1 MDVLPSGGIFRELQA
16 VHDTGYFSGQASLEE
31 DWQQTCYEME
41 RYLKEPNV
49 KEEKGMEGLDDLA
62 HHLDFDASWIKHELL
77 EEDFE
82 PDNFKHELIIKSE
95 PSDQDDTDDDRLSL
109 DELNLWDRGL
119 GSRTEDSY
127 SSPGNLSSSSSTS
140 SIHSLDGDT
149 PPFSPTVKVENNNH
163 QQVSPIASRSE
174 QLTVKISDPSASP
187 SSRTS
192 ASSPLQ
198 TFPPSSPESV
208 TSSSSSSPSILRSF
222 PTGLVR
228 VAGPN
233 GTRSAIIR
241 VTARGGKMIPKLIS
255 FAPSSNPSSS
265 SSTSPHLGLKAL
277 PDPHL
282 RLGDSGLG
290 GDEKRRIH
298 KCSFPNCKKVYT
310 KSSHLKAHQRTH
322 TGEKPYRCSWDGCE
336 WRFARSDELTRHYR
350 KHTGAKPF
358 KCCHCDRSFSRSDH
372 LALHLKRHQ

>member
-1 MDVLPSGGIFRELQA
+1 MG
-16 VHDTGYFSGQASLEE
+16 
-31 DWQQTCYEME
+31 
-41 RYLKEPNV
+41 
-49 KEEKGMEGLDDLA
+49 EEKGMEGLDDLA

-82 PDNFKHELIIKSE
+82 PDTFKHELIIKSE

-163 QQVSPIASRSE
+163 HQQVSPIASRNE

-198 TFPPSSPESV
+198 TLTPPSSPESV
-208 TSSSSSSPSILRSF
+208 TSSSSSPSILRSF

-228 VAGPN
+228 VAGPK

-255 FAPSSNPSSS
+255 FAPSSSSSSSS
-265 SSTSPHLGLKAL
+265 SSTSHLGLK
-277 PDPHL
+277 
-282 RLGDSGLG
+282 
-290 GDEKRRIH
+290 
-298 KCSFPNCKKVYT
+298 
-310 KSSHLKAHQRTH
+310 
-322 TGEKPYRCSWDGCE
+322 
-336 WRFARSDELTRHYR
+336 
-350 KHTGAKPF
+350 
-358 KCCHCDRSFSRSDH
+358 
-372 LALHLKRHQ
+372 

>member
-1 MDVLPSGGIFRELQA
+1 MG
-16 VHDTGYFSGQASLEE
+16 
-31 DWQQTCYEME
+31 
-41 RYLKEPNV
+41 
-49 KEEKGMEGLDDLA
+49 
-62 HHLDFDASWIKHELL
+62 
-77 EEDFE
+77 
-82 PDNFKHELIIKSE
+82 
-95 PSDQDDTDDDRLSL
+95 DDTDDDRLSL

-192 ASSPLQ
+192 SSSPLQ
-198 TFPPSSPESV
+198 TLTPPSSPESV
-208 TSSSSSSPSILRSF
+208 TSSTSSSSPSLLRSF

-255 FAPSSNPSSS
+255 FAPSSSSSSSS
-265 SSTSPHLGLKAL
+265 SSTSHLGLK
-277 PDPHL
+277 
-282 RLGDSGLG
+282 
-290 GDEKRRIH
+290 
-298 KCSFPNCKKVYT
+298 
-310 KSSHLKAHQRTH
+310 
-322 TGEKPYRCSWDGCE
+322 
-336 WRFARSDELTRHYR
+336 
-350 KHTGAKPF
+350 
-358 KCCHCDRSFSRSDH
+358 
-372 LALHLKRHQ
+372 

>member
-1 MDVLPSGGIFRELQA
+1 MG
-16 VHDTGYFSGQASLEE
+16 
-31 DWQQTCYEME
+31 
-41 RYLKEPNV
+41 
-49 KEEKGMEGLDDLA
+49 EEKGMEGLDDLA

-82 PDNFKHELIIKSE
+82 PDTFKHELIIKSE

-140 SIHSLDGDT
+140 
-149 PPFSPTVKVENNNH
+149 
-163 QQVSPIASRSE
+163 PIASRSE

-198 TFPPSSPESV
+198 TLTPPSSPESV
-208 TSSSSSSPSILRSF
+208 TSSSSSPSILRSF

-241 VTARGGKMIPKLIS
+241 VTARG
-255 FAPSSNPSSS
+255 
-265 SSTSPHLGLKAL
+265 
-277 PDPHL
+277 
-282 RLGDSGLG
+282 
-290 GDEKRRIH
+290 
-298 KCSFPNCKKVYT
+298 
-310 KSSHLKAHQRTH
+310 
-322 TGEKPYRCSWDGCE
+322 
-336 WRFARSDELTRHYR
+336 
-350 KHTGAKPF
+350 
-358 KCCHCDRSFSRSDH
+358 
-372 LALHLKRHQ
+372 